1 MWSLHDCSEQR
12 RSRAYALLEMKN
24 MSINEKK
31 DVNSHCEAFQ
41 GKKADL
47 FVRFSVRMVCKSM
60 GYFAHSRAYII
71 SIYNSCIYS
80 KVGKVGADCPVKT
93 GSLVPPLPNLY
104 VPFVAA
110 YGSHLPLFHDQS
122 SFGTASAHPTF
133 PLISYQVPLAH
144 FLPGRVGFKTVTCSY
159 PSVGTAFAVCTSHYS
174 RTLSN
179 IGPP

>member
-1 MWSLHDCSEQR
+1 MLAVIVFPHGFTT
-12 RSRAYALLEMKN
+12 ALA
-24 MSINEKK
+24 S
-31 DVNSHCEAFQ
+31 EAFIVPRASHRRITPTACLGRVLGAEPQ
-41 GKKADL
+41 
-47 FVRFSVRMVCKSM
+47 VRCRCLRLPQLVRQLRV
-60 GYFAHSRAYII
+60 A
-71 SIYNSCIYS
+71 
-80 KVGKVGADCPVKT
+80 
-93 GSLVPPLPNLY
+93 PPLPNLY

-179 IGPP
+179 IGPPSSCRFSPV